1 MRIATSQFQA
11 TMNRGLQDNQSHLAQ
26 ITAQM
31 ASGNKLQLPSD
42 DPVTNVR
49 LSRLAREEAIVGQ
62 YRANIAAVKIRLS
75 TNETY
80 LQSMT
85 NDITQ
90 SHDLLVWAS
99 DGSNT
104 AADLK
109 SMVKPLTALRDSLF
123 YSANEKDQEGRYIF
137 SGTLTDTPSITYNPD
152 PAVPPGSR
160 YTFTGNQNQQKTV
173 VGNGITQVSNVDVAG
188 LETLLNQMDVAIS
201 ELSSPTL
208 TVGSPSLSAAL
219 AANMDG
225 ATAALDLVAGKI
237 ANFGG
242 AQNVME
248 TLDGNHANV
257 SLSNKTAILDLG
269 QLDYGEA
276 ATELNGYNLAL
287 QSSYKAY
294 AKISNLS
301 LFNIL

>member
-1 MRIATSQFQA
+1 MRIATSQFQS

-26 ITAQM
+26 ITSQM
-31 ASGNKLQLPSD
+31 ASGDRIQLPSD
-42 DPVTNVR
+42 DPVGNVR
-49 LSRLAREEAIVGQ
+49 LSRLEREEAIVGQ
-62 YRANIAAVKIRLS
+62 YRDNIAAVKIRLS

-90 SHDLLVWAS
+90 THDLLVWAS

-109 SMVKPLTALRDSLF
+109 SMVNPMTSLRDSLF

-137 SGTLTDTPSITYNPD
+137 SGTATNTAPIKFDATAPM
-152 PAVPPGSR
+152 GSR
-160 YTFTGNQNQQKTV
+160 YTFEGNQNEQKTV
-173 VGNGITQVSNVDVAG
+173 VGNGITQTTNVDVKG
-188 LETLLNQMDVAIS
+188 LEDLLNQMDTTIDQ
-201 ELSSPTL
+201 LSSPTL
-208 TVGSPSLSAAL
+208 TVGSPSLTAAL
-219 AANMDG
+219 GANMDG
-225 ATAALDLVAGKI
+225 ASATLDLVAGKI
-237 ANFGG
+237 ADFGG
-242 AQNVME
+242 AQNVLE

-257 SLSNKTAILDLG
+257 SLSNQTAILDLG

-294 AKISNLS
+294 SKISNLS

>member
-11 TMNRGLQDNQSHLAQ
+11 TMNRGLQDNQSQLAQ

-109 SMVKPLTALRDSLF
+109 SMVNPMTALRDSLF

-137 SGTLTDTPSITYNPD
+137 SGTLTDTPSITYD
-152 PAVPPGSR
+152 ATAAIGSR
-160 YTFTGNQNQQKTV
+160 YSFTGNQNQQKTV
-173 VGNGITQVSNVDVAG
+173 VGNGITQVTNVDVAG
-188 LETLLNQMDVAIS
+188 VEKLLNQMDTTID

-208 TVGSPSLSAAL
+208 TVGSPTLSAAL

-225 ATAALDLVAGKI
+225 ASSTLDLVAGKI